1 MTKVPGRPQAAAD
14 IQNRQRLLDAARQC
28 FSQQG
33 YAASTTR
40 TIAAAAGTNPALIR
54 YYFGNKAGLFQAV
67 LQETLQ
73 PMLKLMQAITQQR
86 QAPDLLVLIQQY
98 HQMMAPHPE
107 LPLMLFRALH
117 NPASAEYSMVSQV
130 FEQVIGTAL
139 TRLLQQLTTQNAT
152 VGMQQHQTQLI
163 CALALAVFPFLMPQ
177 LIRQILQFEASA
189 SQLQAIVTMA
199 APLFN
204 QPAVPTTGEQHV

>member
-1 MTKVPGRPQAAAD
+1 MSKVSGRPQAAAD
-14 IQNRQRLLDAARQC
+14 LQNRQRLIEAARQC
-28 FSQQG
+28 FSLQG
-33 YAASTTR
+33 YADSTTR
-40 TIAAAAGTNPALIR
+40 SIARIAGTNPALIR

-86 QAPDLLVLIQQY
+86 QAPDLLALIQQY

-130 FEQVIGTAL
+130 FDQVIGTAL
-139 TRLLQQLTTQNAT
+139 KRLLQQLTAHSAT
-152 VGMQQHQTQLI
+152 GGQQQQTQLI

-177 LIRQILQFEASA
+177 LIRQILQFEASD

-204 QPAVPTTGEQHV
+204 RPAVPTTGELHA